1 MQRGYN
7 TKFFLDREDK
17 KGGQNQYTEEKEFNS
32 RRSGRQQVRVT
43 WINKNIQKEINV
55 SLELFVDRPLV
66 SLEKK
71 KSST

>member
-43 WINKNIQKEINV
+43 
-55 SLELFVDRPLV
+55 
-66 SLEKK
+66 
-71 KSST
+71 